1 MTWVAAAIGGS
12 AVLGYLGSQN
22 QAEAAKSAAQTQLQG
37 TQYAADIQ
45 KQMFDVLNKQQEP
58 YRQLGQVGLTQ
69 IQNMLPYFTK
79 QPTAEDVQGM
89 PGYKFGLEQG
99 LGSVSQAA
107 NVASPGSNVDL
118 ARQKFSTDYL
128 TQQMFPLYQTT
139 QSNIFNR
146 LASIA
151 GLGQTATQ
159 QTGQLGSAAGS
170 NLAQLAVGGANA
182 LAGGQVGAANAQ
194 AAGLGGL
201 GNAGMMYALMRGGG
215 GGGGGTAMSNL
226 INSGYYGQFGITPD
240 NASIAI

>member
-22 QAEAAKSAAQTQLQG
+22 QASAAQSAAQTQLQG

-45 KQMFDVLNKQQEP
+45 KQMFDILNKQQEP

-128 TQQMFPLYQTT
+128 TQQMFPLYQAT

-159 QTGQLGSAAGS
+159 QSGQLGSAAGS

-194 AAGLGGL
+194 AAGLSGL

-215 GGGGGTAMSNL
+215 GGGGTAMGNL